1 MFPEYR
7 ELISALKGNHKRFDS
22 LFEKHNKLD
31 HEIKRIEDKF
41 GSAYSTKVVRLKL
54 EKLET
59 KEKSRKSL
67 KMSQKRANGNHK
79 RYIQRR
85 VFSVL

>member
-31 HEIKRIEDKF
+31 HEIKRIEDEF

-54 EKLET
+54 
-59 KEKSRKSL
+59 
-67 KMSQKRANGNHK
+67 
-79 RYIQRR
+79 
-85 VFSVL
+85 

>member
-31 HEIKRIEDKF
+31 HEIKRIEDEF

-54 EKLET
+54 EKLEI
-59 KEKSRKSL
+59 KREIQKILEDESEKSER
-67 KMSQKRANGNHK
+67 
-79 RYIQRR
+79 
-85 VFSVL
+85 

>member
-31 HEIKRIEDKF
+31 HEIKRIEDEF
-41 GSAYSTKVVRLKL
+41 DSAYSTKVVRLKL
-54 EKLET
+54 EKLEI
-59 KEKSRKSL
+59 KREIQKILEDESEKGER
-67 KMSQKRANGNHK
+67 
-79 RYIQRR
+79 
-85 VFSVL
+85 

>member
-31 HEIKRIEDKF
+31 HEIKRIEDEF

-54 EKLET
+54 EKLEI
-59 KEKSRKSL
+59 KREIQKILEAESEKGER
-67 KMSQKRANGNHK
+67 
-79 RYIQRR
+79 
-85 VFSVL
+85 

>member
-31 HEIKRIEDKF
+31 HEIKRIEDEF

-54 EKLET
+54 EKLEI
-59 KEKSRKSL
+59 KRGIQKILEDESEKGER
-67 KMSQKRANGNHK
+67 
-79 RYIQRR
+79 
-85 VFSVL
+85 